1 MLCALCNMAVA
12 MARGESGRIVVEV
25 EPDLKAA
32 LYVALAK
39 EGLTLKAWFI
49 REAEG
54 FVGSLQQPGLF
65 AAEPQ
70 PPAYRV
76 SRDLKERS

>member
-12 MARGESGRIVVEV
+12 MARGDSGRIVVEV

-39 EGLTLKAWFI
+39 EELTLKAWFI
-49 REAEG
+49 RAAEA
-54 FVGSLQQPGLF
+54 FVESVHQPGLF

-70 PPAYRV
+70 PPTYGV
-76 SRDLKERS
+76 PHDPKERS